1 MGKSFLENLIEEVL
15 NRIKDVSLAQK
26 QEIVGFKDKSVDGLS
41 DYLVGKKLL
50 DEEQLTEIKASAWN
64 LPYKNL
70 FAIKIPEEVFETLS
84 LDVVENYKMVPFEK
98 SESILNVGLVNPE
111 NYQAIEAL
119 DFLGKKFGLDIQ
131 VFVIS
136 KSSYDNVIQTYKTLG
151 EEVDDVMDVAEEKF
165 QSRFKQAPQNQG
177 ESQELESVLQEAPIT
192 KIISVIIKHAVEGH
206 ASDIHIEP
214 LGQKTR
220 IRYRIDGILR
230 TTLQLPKYIHSA
242 LIARVKV
249 MANMKL
255 DETRIPQDGRIRVD
269 VEGRDIDFRVSTLPL
284 VENEKVVMRVLQNTS
299 QVPTLEDLGFNMN
312 FIEIINKNIKR
323 PHGIF
328 LATGPTGS
336 GKSTTLYSVLN
347 LLNKEGVNIVTLE
360 DPVEY
365 YINGV
370 NQSQVKS
377 DVKYNFA
384 SGLRSILRQDPN
396 IIMVGEIR
404 DIETAKMAV
413 NAGLTGHLLF
423 STIHTNNAI
432 GAIPRLIDMGVEP
445 FLIASTLNLVIA
457 QRLTRKLCEECRIPQ
472 RLPNDLAEQLTAEL
486 HKLPPGIHKNYKKI
500 ITKFEFFAAKGCSFC
515 GNTGYRGRIGIA
527 EILQITETLQ
537 KIIYNGFDL
546 KEVDDEVARQEMVTL
561 KQDGILRAL
570 EGITS
575 LEEVLRVTEE

>member
-84 LDVVENYKMVPFEK
+84 IDVVENYKMVPFEK

-214 LGQKTR
+214 LGQKT
-220 IRYRIDGILR
+220 
-230 TTLQLPKYIHSA
+230 
-242 LIARVKV
+242 
-249 MANMKL
+249 
-255 DETRIPQDGRIRVD
+255 
-269 VEGRDIDFRVSTLPL
+269 
-284 VENEKVVMRVLQNTS
+284 
-299 QVPTLEDLGFNMN
+299 
-312 FIEIINKNIKR
+312 
-323 PHGIF
+323 
-328 LATGPTGS
+328 
-336 GKSTTLYSVLN
+336 
-347 LLNKEGVNIVTLE
+347 
-360 DPVEY
+360 
-365 YINGV
+365 
-370 NQSQVKS
+370 
-377 DVKYNFA
+377 
-384 SGLRSILRQDPN
+384 
-396 IIMVGEIR
+396 
-404 DIETAKMAV
+404 
-413 NAGLTGHLLF
+413 
-423 STIHTNNAI
+423 
-432 GAIPRLIDMGVEP
+432 
-445 FLIASTLNLVIA
+445 
-457 QRLTRKLCEECRIPQ
+457 
-472 RLPNDLAEQLTAEL
+472 
-486 HKLPPGIHKNYKKI
+486 
-500 ITKFEFFAAKGCSFC
+500 
-515 GNTGYRGRIGIA
+515 
-527 EILQITETLQ
+527 
-537 KIIYNGFDL
+537 
-546 KEVDDEVARQEMVTL
+546 
-561 KQDGILRAL
+561 
-570 EGITS
+570 
-575 LEEVLRVTEE
+575 